1 MLKGGLKATI
11 LRLGNITNRNTD
23 GKFQINVSENAFL
36 NRLISFIKIGAI
48 PDYMLEG
55 YGEFTP
61 VDSVA
66 EAISKIVKV
75 KHPYNVLHIYNHAHV
90 PMNKLIQLF
99 VDYGLDMKII
109 PEKEFLKIVDKFLEK
124 EKEVLSG
131 IINDFDTN
139 KKLVYDSNIIFENK
153 FTNEFLSKLS
163 FKWPTIGR
171 TYIFNYLNY
180 IRSLNLI

>member
-1 MLKGGLKATI
+1 M
-11 LRLGNITNRNTD
+11 
-23 GKFQINVSENAFL
+23 SENAFL
-36 NRLISFIKIGAI
+36 NRLITFIKLGAI

-66 EAISKIVKV
+66 DAISKIIKV
-75 KHPYNVLHIYNHAHV
+75 NHPYNVLHIFNEAHV

-99 VDYGLDMKII
+99 VDYGLNMKII

-124 EKEVLSG
+124 DQNVISG

-163 FKWPTIGR
+163 FKWPSIGR
-171 TYIFNYLNY
+171 TYIFKYLTY
-180 IRSLNLI
+180 IKKLGLI